1 MKHFGTLT
9 KQRRDGF
16 VKAVPHCALLSSC
29 VFALAVDLK
38 LVFQHYAASDDN
50 GPLISMD
57 ETEFRRLVLDCKF
70 GLSRNVVRSIFRE
83 AGRATEV

>member
-1 MKHFGTLT
+1 MGLSRQFLT
-9 KQRRDGF
+9 VLCF
-16 VKAVPHCALLSSC
+16 PL